1 MHRRINVQHE
11 VNFHTSTGKLTHSG
25 RHSSEQ
31 KPHLRFL
38 CSMAPSPETGPA
50 SEKLTDLLVH
60 SLSAQTPIYTQ
71 VPALLPSLL
80 LPQLGPVF
88 GPRPGVLGSIGPGLA
103 SSSPWEEAGVTEG
116 VISASG
122 PLIQMEATSFLCP
135 LGANVAFQ
143 MWRGRAPWVGGCPGV
158 SEAHS
163 STFHP
168 CTAGLEQ
175 RGGGYWELGVTEDN
189 GNTCLDTGFI
199 AHLLSSPYTHEEK
212 DMRGHITM
220 TSP

>member
-122 PLIQMEATSFLCP
+122 TPDPDGSNLLLMPTRSKCGLPDVARKSPMGGGLPRSERGSFLHFSPLHCWFRATWWWL
-135 LGANVAFQ
+135 LGA
-143 MWRGRAPWVGGCPGV
+143 GGDG
-158 SEAHS
+158 
-163 STFHP
+163 
-168 CTAGLEQ
+168 GQ
-175 RGGGYWELGVTEDN
+175 R
-189 GNTCLDTGFI
+189 
-199 AHLLSSPYTHEEK
+199 
-212 DMRGHITM
+212 
-220 TSP
+220 